1 MTFTRTDGQDMAS
14 LEAISCPTHL
24 KDIDMLAAQL
34 HAPHDLRL
42 VDKPRPT
49 PGPGEVLL
57 RIEANTMCG
66 TDYRLYTGAKTAG
79 VRPGVVPG
87 HEIAG
92 RIEEL
97 GEGAEA
103 IVPGIEA
110 GRQATVSIVVS
121 CGYCRNCLDDR
132 EHLCLN
138 LELFGYGIDGGLQ
151 EYMIVPERA
160 LRRGNL
166 FMTDSELAPRALC
179 LAEPISCCLN
189 GLDQFRVEAGE
200 TVAILGA
207 GPIGLIHA
215 QLALASGAR
224 HVFVSNRGGERRKV
238 ADRLGAIGV
247 GPDKLADRVAQATE
261 GAGADVVIVCI
272 GTEELAQD
280 ALVLAREGGRVSY
293 FAGFPKGSTSQMEPN
308 LIHYKELQVTGG
320 SNARRRDVKRAIRL
334 LEAGKI
340 NVEEIVTHTFPL
352 SRVEDAYQALHD
364 RVGVKIAV
372 VP

>member
-1 MTFTRTDGQDMAS
+1 
-14 LEAISCPTHL
+14 
-24 KDIDMLAAQL
+24 MLAAQL
-34 HAPHDLRL
+34 NAPHDLRL
-42 VDKPRPT
+42 VNKPRPE

-87 HEIAG
+87 HELAG
-92 RIEEL
+92 RIEAL
-97 GEGAEA
+97 GEGAGD
-103 IVPGIEA
+103 ILPGLEV

-121 CGYCRNCLDDR
+121 CGYCRNCLRDR

-166 FMTDSELAPRALC
+166 LMTDSELDPRALC
-179 LAEPISCCLN
+179 LAEPVSCCLN
-189 GLDQFRVEAGE
+189 GLDQFKINAGE

-215 QLALASGAR
+215 QLALASGAS
-224 HVFVSNRGGERRKV
+224 HVFVSNRGEERRQV

-247 GPDKLADRVAQATE
+247 GPDELAARVTHTTE

-272 GTEELAQD
+272 GAEQLAQD
-280 ALVLAREGGRVSY
+280 ALVLARDGGRVSY

-308 LIHYKELQVTGG
+308 LIHYKELTVTGG
-320 SNARRRDVKRAIRL
+320 SNARRRDVKRAIKL
-334 LEAGKI
+334 LADGVIDVDEM
-340 NVEEIVTHTFPL
+340 VTHTFPL
-352 SRVEDAYQALHD
+352 SRVVDSYQALRD

-372 VP
+372 MPE

>member
-1 MTFTRTDGQDMAS
+1 
-14 LEAISCPTHL
+14 
-24 KDIDMLAAQL
+24 MLAAQL
-34 HAPHDLRL
+34 NAPHDLEL
-42 VDKPRPT
+42 VTKDRPA

-57 RIEANTMCG
+57 KIEANTLCG

-87 HEIAG
+87 HELAG
-92 RIEEL
+92 RVAAI
-97 GEGAEA
+97 GEGAVD
-103 IVPGIEA
+103 IMPGLEV

-121 CGYCRNCLDDR
+121 CGYCRNCLADR

-166 FMTDSELAPRALC
+166 FLTDAELDPRALC

-189 GLDQFRVEAGE
+189 GLDQFKVNAGE
-200 TVAILGA
+200 TVAVLGA

-215 QLALASGAR
+215 QLALASGAS
-224 HVFVSNRGGERRKV
+224 HVFVSNRGEERRTV

-247 GPDKLADRVAQATE
+247 GPDELPARVAQATG

-272 GTEELAQD
+272 GAEELAQD
-280 ALVLAREGGRVSY
+280 ALELAADGGRVSY

-308 LIHYKELQVTGG
+308 LIHYKELAVTGG
-320 SNARRRDVKRAIRL
+320 SNARRRDVKRAIKL

-340 NVEEIVTHTFPL
+340 NVDEIVTHTFPL
-352 SRVEDAYQALHD
+352 SRVTEAYQALHD
-364 RVGVKIAV
+364 RLGVKIAV
-372 VP
+372 VPGDE